1 MVMLTEFGKEIRKLR
16 IDLGI
21 TLFEMAKATGVSSAF
36 LSAMENGKKPVPD
49 EYVDALA
56 EHYEHVRNAKES
68 FLRLADKTK
77 KEVRINLAESNNSAN
92 ELATAFARN
101 FSELSDEQVAK
112 IKSILNKKENA

>member
-1 MVMLTEFGKEIRKLR
+1 MLTEFGKEIRKLR

-21 TLFEMAKATGVSSAF
+21 TLFEMARSTGVSSAF
-36 LSAMENGKKPVPD
+36 LSAMENGKKSVPD
-49 EYVDALA
+49 EYVDVLA
-56 EHYEHVRNAKES
+56 EQYEHVRNAKAF
-68 FLRLADKTK
+68 FLRLADQTK

-112 IKSILNKKENA
+112 IKSILNKKDNT